1 VVVGWQGLEAWQG
14 VGGERRCS
22 FIVGLR
28 RFVAKSSLTVA
39 SSAWIECSVRVGKD
53 EDSSVGS
60 LFAGSGRRGMVNVV
74 AVKSSLWTA
83 QLERF
88 LGLKRKGSVARSEG
102 GGSYN
107 GVWSRKI

>member
-1 VVVGWQGLEAWQG
+1 
-14 VGGERRCS
+14 
-22 FIVGLR
+22 
-28 RFVAKSSLTVA
+28 
-39 SSAWIECSVRVGKD
+39 
-53 EDSSVGS
+53 
-60 LFAGSGRRGMVNVV
+60 MVNVV